1 VKCEFFNAGG
11 STKDRIARRMI
22 IDAENSG
29 RLKPGDTI
37 IEATSG
43 NTGLGLALMAAVRGY
58 RCIICLPEKMSNE
71 KIDTLKALGAEIHR
85 TPTEAAFDHYDSH
98 LELSKRLNK

>member
-1 VKCEFFNAGG
+1 MLKIQVQYLYIFL
-11 STKDRIARRMI
+11 
-22 IDAENSG
+22 G

-71 KIDTLKALGAEIHR
+71 KIGT
-85 TPTEAAFDHYDSH
+85 
-98 LELSKRLNK
+98 